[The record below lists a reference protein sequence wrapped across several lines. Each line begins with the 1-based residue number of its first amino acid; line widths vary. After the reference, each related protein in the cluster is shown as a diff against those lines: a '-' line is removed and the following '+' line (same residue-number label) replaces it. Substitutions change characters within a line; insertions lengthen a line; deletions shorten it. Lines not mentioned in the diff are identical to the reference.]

1 MQRTKLNTL
10 FRTSVGFDRINSIL
24 ESASSHADL
33 GLTYPPHNII
43 KDSENEYRIV
53 FALAG
58 FSIEELDVT
67 LENNT
72 LTVKSIKKKEID
84 ENKFVYRGIS
94 RRGFNRSFQL
104 ADFMEVTRANMKNGL
119 LEVYLRR
126 EIPKALMPKSIKIFQ
141 ENELTNQAA

>member
-1 MQRTKLNTL
+1 MQNINLNTL

-24 ESASSHADL
+24 EGASSHADL

-43 KDSENEYRIV
+43 KDSENEYRII

-72 LTVKSIKKKEID
+72 LTIKSIKKKESD
-84 ENKFVYRGIS
+84 VNKFIYRGIS
-94 RRGFNRSFQL
+94 RRGFKRSFQL
-104 ADFMEVTRANMKNGL
+104 ADFMEVVRANMHNGL
-119 LEVYLRR
+119 LEISLKR
-126 EIPKALMPKSIKIFQ
+126 EIPQALQPKTIKILQ
-141 ENELTNQAA
+141 EHKITNKAA